1 MQIHCK
7 LLFLLCSVPIIAS
20 SQVNS
25 LRLSDSSLQTVIVTA
40 SKSKEKRIESP
51 IAISV
56 LGQKQIQEAKA
67 TRLDFLLNKVSGV
80 FMPSIGNEQHMMSI
94 RQPVSLKGLY
104 LFLEDGLP
112 IRTSGLF
119 SNNALIEINT
129 AAIQQ
134 IEVIK
139 GPASALYGAEA
150 IGGVVN
156 FIHAPRPSNNLL
168 SISNH
173 INNNGLLKSD
183 LAWNKAGQ
191 KAGWAIHLSQIGQK
205 NGQLEYS
212 DYTKSAISLK
222 RDFNYKKWMGY
233 QQVQYIHYGGQTSGT
248 VDSLKFQAKNY
259 TTQQSFTYRKID
271 LIRVRQNLSYVW
283 NEAQKTTV
291 NLLYRGNTMDQNPAY
306 LIAASSSPTKFKGQ
320 INSNHFDA
328 YVLDI
333 QHQIVLKKIK
343 SKILIGGYMDATRQG
358 LVANYIDIIKDTT
371 LNKFTKYTRPAIDS
385 LITNYSTTIY
395 NKAVYANWM
404 QPITNRLRVNATL
417 RYDQFNYQF
426 KNKLATGTPSANNV
440 FTNWAPKIGMTYN
453 QPNWGGYLNFSK
465 GFVPPQIT
473 EIYNAVRVP
482 YLLPQNFSN
491 YEIGSWIRIPKGYIE
506 WSLYQLN
513 GQNEI
518 VSVRQADGVNLNQ
531 NTGQTKHYGIEY
543 QVKYNFSKL
552 LQFNFNGSN
561 AKHLYI
567 NTILKGTDI
576 SNKEMVAAPR
586 FFSNL
591 TLLSQWNNALSSSLE
606 WQHQSSYFMDEINA
620 TRYSGF
626 DVLNLRVNYTM
637 QKHEFWLQCMN
648 LTDQFYASMATKNFS
663 VKGNNAYAYYLGD
676 NRTIALGWR
685 WNLVSYTD
693 SHSTHSSASLHIL
706 H

>member
-1 MQIHCK
+1 MQIHFK
-7 LLFLLCSVPIIAS
+7 LSLFLLLSTPLLTS
-20 SQVNS
+20 SQVKS
-25 LRLSDSSLQTVIVTA
+25 FRITDSSLSTVIVSA

-51 IAISV
+51 VAISV
-56 LGQKQIQEAKA
+56 LSRQQIQEAKA
-67 TRLDFLLNKVSGV
+67 TRIDFLLNKVSGV

-104 LFLEDGLP
+104 LYLEDGLP

-156 FIHAPRPSNNLL
+156 FIHAPRPTKDAF

-183 LAWNKAGQ
+183 LAWNKAGGRS
-191 KAGWAIHLSQIGQK
+191 GWNIHLSQIGQK
-205 NGQLEYS
+205 NGKLEYS
-212 DYTKSAISLK
+212 DYTKTALSVK
-222 RDFNYKKWMGY
+222 RDFTFKKNWSGY
-233 QQVQYIHYGGQTSGT
+233 QQVQYIHYDGQMTGT
-248 VDSLKFQAKNY
+248 VDSLKFKSRNY
-259 TTQQSFTYRKID
+259 TTQQSFTYRKLD
-271 LIRVRQNLSYVW
+271 LIRLRQNLTYQWSD
-283 NEAQKTTV
+283 AQKTTI
-291 NLLYRGNTMDQNPAY
+291 NLLYRSNTMDQNPAY
-306 LIAASSSPTKFKGQ
+306 LIASSSNPTKFKGQ

-328 YVLDI
+328 YVLDL
-333 QHQIVLKKIK
+333 QHQINIKKIK
-343 SKILIGGYMDATRQG
+343 SKILIGGYLDATKQG
-358 LVANYIDIIKDTT
+358 LIAEYIDIFKDTSI
-371 LNKFTKYTRPAIDS
+371 NKFTKYSAPLTDS
-385 LITNYSTTIY
+385 LITNYTTSIY
-395 NKAVYANWM
+395 NKALYLNWI
-404 QPITNRLRVNATL
+404 QPISKGLRMNATI
-417 RYDQFNYQF
+417 RYDQFDYSF
-426 KNKLATGTPSANNV
+426 RNKLSSGTPSSNNL
-440 FTNWAPKIGMTYN
+440 FTNWAPKIGATFN
-453 QPNWGGYLNFSK
+453 QSNWGVYLNYSK

-473 EIYNAVRVP
+473 EIYNAIRVP
-482 YLLPQNFSN
+482 YLLPQSFSN
-491 YEIGSWIRIPKGYIE
+491 YEIGSWLRIPNGYIE

-513 GQNEI
+513 GRNEI

-543 QVKYNFSKL
+543 QVKYNFNQF

-561 AKHLYI
+561 AKHLYV

-591 TLLSQWNNALSSSLE
+591 TLLSQWNNALSSSIE
-606 WQHQSSYFMDEINA
+606 WQHQSGYFMDEINA
-620 TRYSGF
+620 TRYPGF
-626 DVLNLRVNYTM
+626 DVLNLRINYSI
-637 QKHEFWLQCMN
+637 KNHELWFQCIN
-648 LTDQFYASMATKNFS
+648 LTDQFYATMATKNFS

-676 NRTIALGWR
+676 NRTIALGWK
-685 WNLVSYTD
+685 WNF
-693 SHSTHSSASLHIL
+693 IP
-706 H
+706 

>member
-1 MQIHCK
+1 MQIHFKFC
-7 LLFLLCSVPIIAS
+7 LFLLLSIPILAS
-20 SQVNS
+20 SQEKS
-25 LRLSDSSLQTVIVTA
+25 FKLSDSSLQTVIVTA

-56 LGQKQIQEAKA
+56 LGQQQIQEAKA
-67 TRLDFLLNKVSGV
+67 VRLDFLLNKVSGV

-104 LFLEDGLP
+104 LYLEDGLP

-129 AAIQQ
+129 ASIQQ

-156 FIHAPRPSNNLL
+156 FIHAPRPIKNQL

-183 LAWNKAGQ
+183 LAWNKAGS
-191 KAGWAIHLSQIGQK
+191 KSGWAVHLSQIGQK
-205 NGQLEYS
+205 NGLLEYS
-212 DYTKSAISLK
+212 DYTKTALSIK
-222 RDFNYKKWMGY
+222 RDFTFKKKWTGY
-233 QQVQYIHYGGQTSGT
+233 QQVQYIQYDGQMSGT
-248 VDSLKFQAKNY
+248 VDSLKFQARNY
-259 TTQQSFTYRKID
+259 TTQQSFTFRKLD
-271 LIRVRQNLSYVW
+271 LLRVRQNLSYVW

-291 NLLYRGNTMDQNPAY
+291 NFLYRSNTMDQNPAY
-306 LIAASSSPTKFKGQ
+306 LIAASSNPTMFKGQ

-328 YVLDI
+328 YVIDL
-333 QHQIVLKKIK
+333 QHQWILEKFK
-343 SKILIGGYMDATRQG
+343 SKFLFGGYMDATQQG
-358 LVANYIDIIKDTT
+358 LVANYIDIFKDTT

-385 LITNYSTTIY
+385 LITNYTTTIY
-395 NKAVYANWM
+395 NKAVYVNWI
-404 QPITNRLRVNATL
+404 QPIAKGLKVNATL
-417 RYDQFNYQF
+417 RYDQFDYQF
-426 KNKLATGTPSANNV
+426 KNKLTTGTPSANNL

-453 QPNWGGYLNFSK
+453 QQNWGGYLNYSE

-473 EIYNAVRVP
+473 EIYNAIRVP
-482 YLLPQNFSN
+482 YLLPQSFSN
-491 YEIGSWIRIPKGYIE
+491 YEIGSWLRIPNGYIE

-513 GQNEI
+513 GRNEI

-543 QVKYNFSKL
+543 QLKYNFSKL
-552 LQFNFNGSN
+552 FQLNFNGSN
-561 AKHLYI
+561 AKHLYV

-591 TLLSQWNNALSSSLE
+591 TLLSQWNSALSSSIE
-606 WQHQSSYFMDEINA
+606 WQHQSGYFMDEINA

-626 DVLNLRVNYTM
+626 DVLNLRVNYKM
-637 QKHEFWLQCMN
+637 KKHEFWLQCLN
-648 LTDQFYASMATKNFS
+648 LTDEFYASMAAKNFS
-663 VKGNNAYAYYLGD
+663 VRGNNAYAYYLGD
-676 NRTIALGWR
+676 NRTFALGWR
-685 WNLVSYTD
+685 WN
-693 SHSTHSSASLHIL
+693 IIP
-706 H
+706 

>member
-1 MQIHCK
+1 
-7 LLFLLCSVPIIAS
+7 
-20 SQVNS
+20 
-25 LRLSDSSLQTVIVTA
+25 VIVTA
-40 SKSKEKRIESP
+40 NKSKEKRIESP

-67 TRLDFLLNKVSGV
+67 VRLDFLLNKVSGV

-104 LFLEDGLP
+104 LYLEDGLP

-156 FIHAPRPSNNLL
+156 FIHAPRPINNQL

-183 LAWNKAGQ
+183 FAWNKAGE
-191 KAGWAIHLSQIGQK
+191 KSGWAVHLSQIGQK
-205 NGQLEYS
+205 NGLLEYS
-212 DYTKSAISLK
+212 DYTKTALSLK
-222 RDFNYKKWMGY
+222 RDFTFKKKWTGY
-233 QQVQYIHYGGQTSGT
+233 QQLQYIHYNGQMTGT
-248 VDSLKFQAKNY
+248 VDSLKFQVRNY
-259 TTQQSFTYRKID
+259 RTQQSFTYRKLD
-271 LIRVRQNLSYVW
+271 LIRVRQNLSYDW
-283 NEAQKTTV
+283 SEAQKTTM
-291 NLLYRGNTMDQNPAY
+291 NLLYRGNTMGQNPAY
-306 LIAASSSPTKFKGQ
+306 LIAASSNPTKFRGQ

-328 YVLDI
+328 YVLDL
-333 QHQIVLKKIK
+333 QHQIILKKIK
-343 SKILIGGYMDATRQG
+343 SKILLGGYMDVTKQG
-358 LVANYIDIIKDTT
+358 LVANYIDIFKDTT
-371 LNKFTKYTRPAIDS
+371 LNKFTTYTRPTIDS
-385 LITNYSTTIY
+385 LITNYTTTIY
-395 NKAVYANWM
+395 NKAVYINWI
-404 QPITNRLRVNATL
+404 QPIAKGLRMNATL

-426 KNKLATGTPSANNV
+426 KNKLATGTPSANNL
-440 FTNWAPKIGMTYN
+440 FSNWAPKIGMTYN
-453 QPNWGGYLNFSK
+453 QPNWGGYLNYSE

-473 EIYNAVRVP
+473 EIYNAIRVP
-482 YLLPQNFSN
+482 YLLPQSFSN
-491 YEIGSWIRIPKGYIE
+491 YEIGSWLSIPNGYIE

-513 GQNEI
+513 GLNEI

-543 QVKYNFSKL
+543 QLKYNFSKL
-552 LQFNFNGSN
+552 FQFNFNGSH
-561 AKHLYI
+561 AKHLYV

-591 TLLSQWNNALSSSLE
+591 TLLSQWNNALSSSIE
-606 WQHQSSYFMDEINA
+606 WQHQSGYYMDEINA
-620 TRYSGF
+620 NRYPGF
-626 DVLNLRVNYTM
+626 DVLNLRVNYTLK
-637 QKHEFWLQCMN
+637 KHEFWLQCMN
-648 LTDQFYASMATKNFS
+648 LTDQFYATMATKNFS
-663 VKGNNAYAYYLGD
+663 VRGNNAYAYYLGD
-676 NRTIALGWR
+676 NRTLAFGWR
-685 WNLVSYTD
+685 WKL
-693 SHSTHSSASLHIL
+693 IP
-706 H
+706 

>member
-1 MQIHCK
+1 MQIYCK
-7 LLFLLCSVPIIAS
+7 LFFCLLLTIPILAS
-20 SQVNS
+20 SQEKS
-25 LRLSDSSLQTVIVTA
+25 LKLSDTSLQMVIVTA
-40 SKSKEKRIESP
+40 NKSKEKRIESP

-67 TRLDFLLNKVSGV
+67 VRLDFLLNKVSGV

-104 LFLEDGLP
+104 LYLEDGLP

-156 FIHAPRPSNNLL
+156 FIHAPRPIKNQL

-173 INNNGLLKSD
+173 INNNGLLKTD
-183 LAWNKAGQ
+183 LALNKAGN
-191 KAGWAIHLSQIGQK
+191 KSGWSMHLSQIGQK
-205 NGQLEYS
+205 NGLLEFS
-212 DYTKSAISLK
+212 DYTKTALSLK
-222 RDFNYKKWMGY
+222 RDFTFKKKWTGY
-233 QQVQYIHYGGQTSGT
+233 QQLQYIHYDGQMTGT
-248 VDSLKFQAKNY
+248 VDSLKFQARNY
-259 TTQQSFTYRKID
+259 TTQQSFTYRKLD
-271 LIRVRQNLSYVW
+271 LVRIRQNLSYEW
-283 NEAQKTTV
+283 NATQKTTV
-291 NLLYRGNTMDQNPAY
+291 NLLYRGNTMGQNPAY
-306 LIAASSSPTKFKGQ
+306 LIASTTNPTKFRGQ
-320 INSNHFDA
+320 INSNRFDA
-328 YVLDI
+328 YVLDL
-333 QHQIVLKKIK
+333 QHQINLKKLK
-343 SKILIGGYMDATRQG
+343 SKILIGGYMDATEQG
-358 LVANYIDIIKDTT
+358 LVANYIDIFKDTA
-371 LNKFTKYTRPAIDS
+371 LNKFTKYTRPVKDS
-385 LITNYSTTIY
+385 LITNYTTTIY
-395 NKAVYANWM
+395 NKAVYVNWI
-404 QPITNRLRVNATL
+404 QPIAKNLRVNATL

-426 KNKLATGTPSANNV
+426 KNKLTSGTPSANNL

-453 QPNWGGYLNFSK
+453 QMNWGGYLNFSN

-473 EIYNAVRVP
+473 EIYNAIRVP
-482 YLLPQNFSN
+482 YLLPQSFSN
-491 YEIGSWIRIPKGYIE
+491 YEIGSWLSIPNGYIE

-513 GQNEI
+513 GRNEI
-518 VSVRQADGVNLNQ
+518 ISVRQADGVNLNQ

-552 LQFNFNGSN
+552 FQINFNGSN
-561 AKHLYI
+561 ARHLYV
-567 NTILKGTDI
+567 NTILKGTDV

-591 TLLSQWNNALSSSLE
+591 TLLSQWSSALSSSIE
-606 WQHQSSYFMDEINA
+606 WQHQSGYFMDEINA
-620 TRYSGF
+620 TRYPGF

-637 QKHEFWLQCMN
+637 KKHEFWFQCLN
-648 LTDQFYASMATKNFS
+648 LTDQFYATMATKNFS
-663 VKGNNAYAYYLGD
+663 VRGNNAYAYYLGD

-685 WNLVSYTD
+685 WNL
-693 SHSTHSSASLHIL
+693 IK
-706 H
+706 

>member
-1 MQIHCK
+1 MQIHFKFC
-7 LLFLLCSVPIIAS
+7 LLLILSIPIIAL
-20 SQVNS
+20 SQEKS
-25 LRLSDSSLQTVIVTA
+25 LQLYDSSLQTVIVTA

-67 TRLDFLLNKVSGV
+67 IRLDFLLNKVSGV

-104 LFLEDGLP
+104 LYLEDGLP

-156 FIHAPRPSNNLL
+156 FIHAPRPTSNQLA
-168 SISNH
+168 ISNH

-183 LAWNKAGQ
+183 LVWNKAGN
-191 KAGWAIHLSQIGQK
+191 KSGWAIHLSQIGQK
-205 NGQLEYS
+205 NGLLEYS
-212 DYTKSAISLK
+212 DYKKTALSIK
-222 RDFNYKKWMGY
+222 RDFTFNKKWTGY
-233 QQVQYIHYGGQTSGT
+233 QQVQYIHYDGQTSGT
-248 VDSLKFQAKNY
+248 VDSLKFQARNY
-259 TTQQSFTYRKID
+259 TTQQSFTYRKLD
-271 LIRVRQNLSYVW
+271 LIRVRQNLAYTW
-283 NEAQKTTV
+283 NESQKTTV
-291 NLLYRGNTMDQNPAY
+291 NLLYRSNTMDQNPAY
-306 LIAASSSPTKFKGQ
+306 LIASSSNPTKFKGQ

-328 YVLDI
+328 YVIDL
-333 QHQIVLKKIK
+333 QHQWILEKFK
-343 SKILIGGYMDATRQG
+343 SKFLFGGYMDATQQG
-358 LVANYIDIIKDTT
+358 LVANYIDIFKDTT

-385 LITNYSTTIY
+385 LITNYTTTIY
-395 NKAVYANWM
+395 NKAVYVNWI
-404 QPITNRLRVNATL
+404 QPITKGLRVNATL
-417 RYDQFNYQF
+417 RYDQFDYQF
-426 KNKLATGTPSANNV
+426 KNKLTTGTPSANNL

-453 QPNWGGYLNFSK
+453 QQNWGGYLNYSE

-473 EIYNAVRVP
+473 EIYNAIRVP
-482 YLLPQNFSN
+482 YLLPQSFSN
-491 YEIGSWIRIPKGYIE
+491 YEIGSWLRIPNGYIE

-513 GQNEI
+513 GRNEI

-543 QVKYNFSKL
+543 QLKYNFSNL
-552 LQFNFNGSN
+552 FQFNFNGSN
-561 AKHLYI
+561 ARHLYV

-576 SNKEMVAAPR
+576 SNKEMVAAPS

-591 TLLSQWNNALSSSLE
+591 TLLSQWNKALSSSIE
-606 WQHQSSYFMDEINA
+606 WQHQSGYYMDEINA
-620 TRYSGF
+620 NRYPGF
-626 DVLNLRVNYTM
+626 DVLNLRINYTFK
-637 QKHEFWLQCMN
+637 KHEFWLQCMN
-648 LTDQFYASMATKNFS
+648 LTDQFYATMATKNFS
-663 VKGNNAYAYYLGD
+663 VRGNNAYAYYLGD
-676 NRTIALGWR
+676 NRTLALGWR
-685 WNLVSYTD
+685 W
-693 SHSTHSSASLHIL
+693 HIIQ
-706 H
+706 

>member
-7 LLFLLCSVPIIAS
+7 FFLFLTLSIPILAS
-20 SQVNS
+20 SQEKS
-25 LRLSDSSLQTVIVTA
+25 YQLSDSSLQTVIVSA
-40 SKSKEKRIESP
+40 NKSKEKRIESP

-67 TRLDFLLNKVSGV
+67 VRLDFLLNKVSGV

-104 LFLEDGLP
+104 LYLEDGLP

-150 IGGVVN
+150 IGGVIN
-156 FIHAPRPSNNLL
+156 FIHAPRPIKNQL

-183 LAWNKAGQ
+183 LVWNKAGE
-191 KAGWAIHLSQIGQK
+191 KSGWAVHLSQIGQK
-205 NGQLEYS
+205 NGLLEYS
-212 DYTKSAISLK
+212 DYTKTALSLK
-222 RDFNYKKWMGY
+222 RDFAFKKKWRGY
-233 QQVQYIHYGGQTSGT
+233 QQLQYIHYDGQMSGT
-248 VDSLKFQAKNY
+248 VDSLKFKARNY

-271 LIRVRQNLSYVW
+271 LIRVRQNLSYDW
-283 NEAQKTTV
+283 NEAQKTTL
-291 NLLYRGNTMDQNPAY
+291 NLLFRGNTMDQNPAY
-306 LIAASSSPTKFKGQ
+306 LIAASSNPTKFRGQ

-328 YVLDI
+328 YVLDV
-333 QHQIVLKKIK
+333 QHQMMVKKFK
-343 SKILIGGYMDATRQG
+343 SKILFGGYMDATKQG
-358 LVANYIDIIKDTT
+358 LIANYIDIFKDTT

-395 NKAVYANWM
+395 NKAVYVNWV
-404 QPITNRLRVNATL
+404 QPIAKGLRMNATL
-417 RYDQFNYQF
+417 RYDQFDYQF
-426 KNKLATGTPSANNV
+426 KNKLSTGTPSANNI
-440 FTNWAPKIGMTYN
+440 FTNLAPKIGLTYN
-453 QPNWGGYLNFSK
+453 QLNWGGYLNYSE

-473 EIYNAVRVP
+473 EIYNAIRVP
-482 YLLPQNFSN
+482 YLLPQSFSN
-491 YEIGSWIRIPKGYIE
+491 YEIGSWMRIPNGYIE

-513 GQNEI
+513 GRNEI

-543 QVKYNFSKL
+543 QLKYNFSKL
-552 LQFNFNGSN
+552 FQLNFNGSH
-561 AKHLYI
+561 AKHLYV
-567 NTILKGTDI
+567 NTILKGADI

-591 TLLSQWNNALSSSLE
+591 TLLSQWNNALSSSIE
-606 WQHQSSYFMDEINA
+606 WQHQSGYFMDEINA
-620 TRYSGF
+620 TRYKGF

-637 QKHEFWLQCMN
+637 KKHEFWFQCMN
-648 LTDQFYASMATKNFS
+648 LTDQFYATMATKNFS
-663 VKGNNAYAYYLGD
+663 VRGNNAYAYYLGD
-676 NRTIALGWR
+676 NRTFALGWR
-685 WNLVSYTD
+685 WN
-693 SHSTHSSASLHIL
+693 IIP
-706 H
+706 

>member
-7 LLFLLCSVPIIAS
+7 LLFSLLLFIPLLAS
-20 SQVNS
+20 SQVKSFN
-25 LRLSDSSLQTVIVTA
+25 LSDSSLQTVIVSA
-40 SKSKEKRIESP
+40 NKSKEKRIESP

-67 TRLDFLLNKVSGV
+67 VRLDFLLNKVSGV

-104 LFLEDGLP
+104 LYLEDGLP

-156 FIHAPRPSNNLL
+156 FIHAPRPIKNQL

-173 INNNGLLKSD
+173 INNNGLLKTD
-183 LAWNKAGQ
+183 LLWNKAGE
-191 KAGWAIHLSQIGQK
+191 KSGWSVNLSQIGQK
-205 NGQLEYS
+205 NGLLEYS
-212 DYTKSAISLK
+212 DYTKTALSLK
-222 RDFNYKKWMGY
+222 RDFTFKKKWTGY
-233 QQVQYIHYGGQTSGT
+233 QQLQYIHYDGQMSGT
-248 VDSLKFQAKNY
+248 VDSLKFNARNY
-259 TTQQSFTYRKID
+259 TTQQSFTYRKLD
-271 LIRVRQNLSYVW
+271 LIRIRQNLSYDW
-283 NEAQKTTV
+283 NEAQKTTLNV
-291 NLLYRGNTMDQNPAY
+291 LYRGNTMDQNPAY
-306 LIAASSSPTKFKGQ
+306 LIAASLNPTKFRGQ

-328 YVLDI
+328 YVLDL
-333 QHQIVLKKIK
+333 QHQITLKKIK
-343 SKILIGGYMDATRQG
+343 SKILLGGYMDATKQG
-358 LVANYIDIIKDTT
+358 LVANYIDIFKDTT
-371 LNKFTKYTRPAIDS
+371 LNKFTKYTRPTIDS
-385 LITNYSTTIY
+385 LITNYTTTIY
-395 NKAVYANWM
+395 NKAVYINWI
-404 QPITNRLRVNATL
+404 QPIAKNLRVNATL
-417 RYDQFNYQF
+417 RYDQFDYQF
-426 KNKLATGTPSANNV
+426 KNKLSSGTPSANNL

-453 QPNWGGYLNFSK
+453 QLNWGGYLNYSQ

-473 EIYNAVRVP
+473 EIYNAIRVP
-482 YLLPQNFSN
+482 YLLPQSFSN
-491 YEIGSWIRIPKGYIE
+491 YEIGSWLSIPNGFIE

-513 GQNEI
+513 GRNEI

-543 QVKYNFSKL
+543 QLKYNVSKIFQL
-552 LQFNFNGSN
+552 NFNGSN

-591 TLLSQWNNALSSSLE
+591 TLLSEWNNTLSSSLE
-606 WQHQSSYFMDEINA
+606 WQHQSGYFMDEINA
-620 TRYSGF
+620 TRYPGF
-626 DVLNLRVNYTM
+626 DVLNLRVNYKLY
-637 QKHEFWLQCMN
+637 KHEFWLQCLN

-663 VKGNNAYAYYLGD
+663 VRGNNAYAYYLGD
-676 NRTIALGWR
+676 NRTFALGWR
-685 WNLVSYTD
+685 WN
-693 SHSTHSSASLHIL
+693 IIP
-706 H
+706 